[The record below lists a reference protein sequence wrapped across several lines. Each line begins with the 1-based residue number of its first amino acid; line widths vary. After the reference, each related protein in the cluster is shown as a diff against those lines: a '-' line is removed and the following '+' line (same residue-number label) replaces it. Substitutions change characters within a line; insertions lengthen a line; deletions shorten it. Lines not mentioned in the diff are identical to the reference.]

1 MEGYTIDANHKGFIY
16 CKRCRKRMPKKK
28 FSYHNKKHLSDDL
41 LALTEPKLVDM
52 DQFNE
57 IPPENGKVEQV
68 KNEEEEEEEEGEED
82 EEGGENE
89 QDDDFIVD
97 TDTESEVEPDDSLA
111 EPEMNESITMTGL
124 CIPKY
129 VSADR
134 AYLVE
139 GKLIP
144 AEEFQ
149 LDIYLSTMRSETK
162 TKNIMTLFD
171 TVVSNGQNSR
181 RAKNLIAL
189 LNVEDALD
197 EWMMILIKDFNKS
210 LRNALEN
217 PILNLPAFSRQL
229 LKPRTITSMV
239 SAIRLFISYLAG
251 YYSLDTG
258 GTALK
263 LGSMREFYQSFFVVN
278 DPLHFINMFIKD
290 MVKVGHCQAQTVT
303 NKLQAIIRFIC
314 YVYSCPCFDEWF
326 STGEIGHQRNCIL
339 KKQRTIDRV

>member
-68 KNEEEEEEEEGEED
+68 KNEEEEE
-82 EEGGENE
+82 GGEKE

-134 AYLVE
+134 A
-139 GKLIP
+139 
-144 AEEFQ
+144 
-149 LDIYLSTMRSETK
+149 
-162 TKNIMTLFD
+162 
-171 TVVSNGQNSR
+171 
-181 RAKNLIAL
+181 
-189 LNVEDALD
+189 
-197 EWMMILIKDFNKS
+197 
-210 LRNALEN
+210 
-217 PILNLPAFSRQL
+217 
-229 LKPRTITSMV
+229 
-239 SAIRLFISYLAG
+239 
-251 YYSLDTG
+251 
-258 GTALK
+258 
-263 LGSMREFYQSFFVVN
+263 
-278 DPLHFINMFIKD
+278 
-290 MVKVGHCQAQTVT
+290 
-303 NKLQAIIRFIC
+303 
-314 YVYSCPCFDEWF
+314 
-326 STGEIGHQRNCIL
+326 
-339 KKQRTIDRV
+339 